1 MPLVEREVKP
11 EHGWGSSEDDL
22 LGFWADFKTAALQA
36 TQQPG
41 LDMGSDSPAP
51 SRRPKRRLWHRP
63 WPSRPSPSGA
73 SPLPRAPKNES
84 PSLGGRRPLTE
95 SGGYYFECVLWQR
108 MYHFCLTIEVPMT
121 PSSDATRLVYDRDH
135 LLSTHDYA
143 ELHDVDGRT
152 LHGGFLADGAY
163 QPPRA
168 LGRVQAMDAWQAA
181 LEGRGGMLFGA
192 EASLLGGGRL
202 PNAQQHLVLL
212 RNGIDDVFWNT
223 LTVIG
228 KIEAR
233 GAVLGQLPVPDL
245 VPHVV
250 EDVSQMAIGHL
261 GKGMFEA
268 HGIDE
273 GGIPDEGIG
282 GHDEMW
288 FAARDLA
295 FGAGAHPEID
305 PPDNIGRP
313 DTGERYLPEI
323 APDIEGLFSFI
334 ANLLIIEFRAEIGFA
349 DTQLVLRTPDLF
361 DDRRAQAELAA
372 EIVGRIR
379 VDEEI
384 HVRSLNLYLGE
395 LRNLTLRTVDGG
407 RVRGAELIDRF
418 WSGMVRWA
426 SVDKPAFD
434 IAEARIRID
443 RRISKHP
450 EADRVRSEFAAV
462 GDRDGH

>member
-1 MPLVEREVKP
+1 
-11 EHGWGSSEDDL
+11 
-22 LGFWADFKTAALQA
+22 
-36 TQQPG
+36 
-41 LDMGSDSPAP
+41 
-51 SRRPKRRLWHRP
+51 
-63 WPSRPSPSGA
+63 
-73 SPLPRAPKNES
+73 
-84 PSLGGRRPLTE
+84 
-95 SGGYYFECVLWQR
+95 
-108 MYHFCLTIEVPMT
+108 MT
-121 PSSDATRLVYDRDH
+121 LSSDATQLVYDRDH

-143 ELHDVDGRT
+143 EPHVVDGRT
-152 LHGGFLADGAY
+152 LHGGFLAGGAY
-163 QPPRA
+163 QPPRG

-181 LEGRGGMLFGA
+181 LEDRGGTLFPA

-212 RNGIDDVFWNT
+212 RNGIDDVFWNS
-223 LTVIG
+223 LTMIG

-233 GAVLGQLPVPDL
+233 GAVLGQLPLPDL
-245 VPHVV
+245 APHVV

-261 GKGMFEA
+261 GKGLFEA

-295 FGAGAHPEID
+295 FGVDAHPDVD
-305 PPDNIGRP
+305 PPQNIGRP

-323 APDIEGLFSFI
+323 PPDIEGLFSFI

-349 DTQLVLRTPDLF
+349 DTQFVLRTPDLF
-361 DDRRAQAELAA
+361 ADRRAEAELAA

-379 VDEEI
+379 VDEHI

-395 LRNLTLRTVDGG
+395 LSSLTLRTVDGG
-407 RVRGAELIDRF
+407 TVPGSQLIDRF

-426 SVDKPAFD
+426 SVDKPALD
-434 IAEARIRID
+434 IVEARIRLD

-450 EADRVRSEFAAV
+450 EADRVRADFAVV
-462 GDRDGH
+462 GD